1 MSSENVELVRRIQ
14 PSGKDLVQLFAED
27 TEGLV
32 SEEDGA
38 KFADDFEVRFISE
51 HGMSGELDSSGA
63 EGLGAMWREWLT
75 PFKSYQLE
83 VEEIIDAGGDVI
95 TFVQVEAETERDGVV
110 MRHAPASIWKFND
123 EGKIVALH
131 FYLDRAEALAAAGL
145 PAEEFAHKT
154 E

>member
-14 PSGKDLVQLFAED
+14 PSGKDLVLLFADD

-63 EGLGAMWREWLT
+63 DGLGAMWREWLT
-75 PFKSYQLE
+75 PFKSYRLE
-83 VEEIIDAGGDVI
+83 VEEIIDAGRDVI

-110 MRHAPASIWKFND
+110 MRHAPASIWKFD
-123 EGKIVALH
+123 EKGKIVALH
-131 FYLDRAEALAAAGL
+131 FYLDRAEALEAAGL
-145 PAEEFAHKT
+145 RSEEFAHKT